1 MGKDLI
7 DQLRTVLGLGIRT
20 LQTEVSWCNP
30 ELLAFFHHE
39 GFQPAPR
46 FCLDLDLEKTRSPES
61 FEFTTRGAYVFT
73 RCGSLE
79 EAKPLALKSISLGD
93 VARIRFDPDLVELRE
108 LPEVREALE
117 H

>member
-1 MGKDLI
+1 MPAI
-7 DQLRTVLGLGIRT
+7 QRPGLHHTIHFVEDRIPLPGGI
-20 LQTEVSWCNP
+20 
-30 ELLAFFHHE
+30 HE
-39 GFQPAPR
+39 GFHPAPR

-108 LPEVREALE
+108 LPEVRQALE